1 MTNYPQDIIT
11 AYAERKISRG
21 QFKNRFA
28 EWQKKQGRDYSC
40 KGTADKQ
47 GVYLTYRNI
56 TATIKNDTLHF
67 KTYTNDT
74 ASTPFEFRRKVD
86 FYKEAKGRGILKAI
100 ATMNRYIDMAGEA
113 LRNNDENGYQIN
125 TEKSKQWADIA
136 IKRGSWL

>member
-1 MTNYPQDIIT
+1 MAKEARPRLQL
-11 AYAERKISRG
+11 
-21 QFKNRFA
+21 
-28 EWQKKQGRDYSC
+28 QGDS
-40 KGTADKQ
+40 
-47 GVYLTYRNI
+47 YRNI